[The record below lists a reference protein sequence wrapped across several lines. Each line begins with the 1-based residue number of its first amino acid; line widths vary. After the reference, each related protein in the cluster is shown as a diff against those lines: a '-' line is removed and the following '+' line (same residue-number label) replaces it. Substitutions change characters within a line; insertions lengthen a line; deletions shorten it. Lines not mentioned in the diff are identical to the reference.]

1 MANLYISFC
10 DVGHPLTHGYGQ
22 QAAVVDGPS
31 VVSQVLTTST
41 SNAQSSAATKP
52 FAYLVADAASYVV
65 VGSNP
70 NAQTETTKRVFLPA
84 NVPTII
90 AVEIGNKVAGVTIA

>member
-10 DVGHPLTHGYGQ
+10 DVGRPVSHGNDQ
-22 QAAVVDGPS
+22 VMVVEGTS

-41 SNAQSSAATKP
+41 SNAQSAAATKP

-90 AVEIGNKVAGVTIA
+90 AVEVGNKIGAVTIA